1 MAEARAVAD
10 TSASTGAVSRL
21 TISIPSY
28 SENTGE
34 AGRSL
39 ANGLR
44 WTAKRALRRARA
56 RRRTRYRG
64 RWYTAEQLSQT
75 RQGVASIPAEIHKS
89 SASKATPV
97 AKQETGKRIKCM
109 TFNISG
115 ASSLAWQECR
125 ASGQSTRYCACAGD
139 PLEGGGQPRL
149 CFRPLVRGHDRSCHF
164 RLEGRSRSVSSQ
176 ATWGTRADQRANSSQ
191 GKTHACENTSG
202 RKQH

>member
-1 MAEARAVAD
+1 M
-10 TSASTGAVSRL
+10 SM
-21 TISIPSY
+21 PSY

-56 RRRTRYRG
+56 RAEKEGGTRYRG

-75 RQGVASIPAEIHKS
+75 RQGVAPIPAEIHKS

-109 TFNISG
+109 TFNI
-115 ASSLAWQECR
+115 
-125 ASGQSTRYCACAGD
+125 
-139 PLEGGGQPRL
+139 
-149 CFRPLVRGHDRSCHF
+149 
-164 RLEGRSRSVSSQ
+164 
-176 ATWGTRADQRANSSQ
+176 
-191 GKTHACENTSG
+191 
-202 RKQH
+202 